1 MERGSIV
8 RHRII
13 FVIAVIVLAAAAFAQ
28 QAPVPDITKASWI
41 WSGPKPVAIGE
52 WECYGRKTFKL
63 SAKPAKAEVLI
74 TADNVYE
81 LFVNGTFV
89 GEDGGFDAIYWGS
102 LELYDITKLLTVG
115 ANVIAARA
123 KSLGGSGGL
132 LIAVR
137 VEVDKDNVVRLHS
150 GADWKA
156 MLTYADG
163 WNKADHD
170 DGAWKSAVVLG
181 GHGMAPWGAISYP
194 GVVSPMTLSRL
205 LLMDPDDDFN
215 WPAGVVFVRDFV
227 PLKEPEDFV
236 VYVLGSRAYFE
247 HDAATPAALGRQLWS
262 LVPAKPDGKATLL
275 CDAGSGVIG
284 SPTVSYDGKT
294 IYFSMVPDGGKFFH
308 IYRIGADGSDLWAI
322 TDGPFHDYDPAEL
335 ADGRIVFSST
345 RIGSRDEYHGN
356 LASSLFAMNANG
368 TGIEPLTYHIVADRE
383 PKVAAD
389 GSVVMIR
396 ADNFFERAKVET
408 RIQQVR
414 PDGTGGM
421 VILGADREA
430 IGFDPA
436 FAAERNSAWLR
447 QNGVGSPAPLPD
459 GRVAA
464 ISNYGVVLSG
474 VFDSGRS
481 SFEKAVIGYVPY
493 DIAPLPDG
501 RLLCTLS
508 GRNRI
513 GVLDLESGK
522 IARIYSQEKIHSV
535 AYLGARPRPRVIA
548 SHIMPN
554 AARRFDKTGFLL
566 CQSVFTTKQTNADLS
581 RIKAVRI
588 LEGRPFTLRSAK
600 HRFAHL
606 GVEGIELGT
615 VPLAPDGSFYVE
627 VPADRALAI
636 QLVDAEGRSVINE
649 TSWLYVRPGER
660 LSCVG
665 CHNRR
670 TAAPDKT
677 VNPMAARFGP
687 VRLTGDAS
695 PHRYRAN
702 NAANGGVLN
711 LQFDRFREAGAIT
724 IYEND
729 PRWGGSRGADVE
741 RFCGLL
747 NSGEKGQRIAA
758 ARQLAILRDR
768 KAAGPLASALKDASW
783 EVRMNAALALA
794 ACGDRRTTPALLG
807 ALDDKK
813 PFVRQAAY
821 MALEHLTGSA
831 IEFDAFDAERSQ
843 KGAASW
849 RAYLDHNDWETIE
862 KRLIDRLD
870 NTDAAQVH
878 LAVET
883 LGHIGG
889 PVGAAAMRDYLKEHH
904 NENLRIAIAAMRA
917 LGSLQDAEAMAVLT
931 EIFKDNMCR
940 DPGKA
945 ADLHELG
952 WQQKPVH
959 LAAAA
964 AEALGRI
971 ATPQA
976 QDVLTEAFPKLLDF
990 WQYTLWSGDHSWLMG
1005 CHSSVLH
1012 YRILEAF
1019 DSMETTVNRPGVL
1032 AALRA
1037 VPIDTDRALLYETDA
1052 YENLT
1057 ARVVNRSGLADS
1069 VIQACLAILGDTD
1082 SEPADDLKAA
1092 VTASP
1097 PALSV
1102 LPHDPESRAAEIAS
1116 VICLDI
1122 KYAAPIRRAFERYR
1136 AMEPSR
1142 KRSWVCFYLGRC
1154 LGKLRDGDSAQMLLS
1169 CLTDDAT
1176 EASFGFEDQP
1186 NVFVYKAMTPFYRAA
1201 AADALG
1207 RIGDAKAVAT
1217 LFDVVKDFDN
1227 ALSVRHAAAG
1237 ALALLCG
1244 PSDSM
1249 RLRILAA
1256 DYPEVSVRRA
1266 LLDAHEKAS
1275 SRRIARAR

>member
-1 MERGSIV
+1 M
-8 RHRII
+8 
-13 FVIAVIVLAAAAFAQ
+13 
-28 QAPVPDITKASWI
+28 
-41 WSGPKPVAIGE
+41 
-52 WECYGRKTFKL
+52 
-63 SAKPAKAEVLI
+63 
-74 TADNVYE
+74 
-81 LFVNGTFV
+81 
-89 GEDGGFDAIYWGS
+89 
-102 LELYDITKLLTVG
+102 
-115 ANVIAARA
+115 
-123 KSLGGSGGL
+123 
-132 LIAVR
+132 
-137 VEVDKDNVVRLHS
+137 
-150 GADWKA
+150 
-156 MLTYADG
+156 
-163 WNKADHD
+163 
-170 DGAWKSAVVLG
+170 
-181 GHGMAPWGAISYP
+181 
-194 GVVSPMTLSRL
+194 
-205 LLMDPDDDFN
+205 
-215 WPAGVVFVRDFV
+215 
-227 PLKEPEDFV
+227 
-236 VYVLGSRAYFE
+236 
-247 HDAATPAALGRQLWS
+247 
-262 LVPAKPDGKATLL
+262 
-275 CDAGSGVIG
+275 
-284 SPTVSYDGKT
+284 SYDGKT

-308 IYRIGADGSDLWAI
+308 IYRIDADGSNLRAI

-356 LASSLFAMNANG
+356 LASSLFAMNADG

-383 PKVAAD
+383 PRVAAD

-421 VILGADREA
+421 VILGADRGA

-436 FAAERNSAWLR
+436 FAAERNSSWLR
-447 QNGVGSPAPLPD
+447 RNGFGSPAPLPD

-474 VFDSGRS
+474 SFDSGGR
-481 SFEKAVIGYVPY
+481 SFEKAQISYVPY

-501 RLLCTLS
+501 RLLCTSS
-508 GRNRI
+508 GRNWI
-513 GVLDLESGK
+513 GVLDLELGK

-535 AYLGARPRPRVIA
+535 AYLGARRRASVIA
-548 SHIMPN
+548 SHIMPS
-554 AARRFDKTGFLL
+554 AARRPDKTGFLL
-566 CQSVFTTKQTNADLS
+566 CQSVFATKQTNADLS

-600 HRFAHL
+600 HRFAHI

-615 VPLAPDGSFYVE
+615 APLAPDGSFYVE

-670 TAAPDKT
+670 TAAPAEA
-677 VNPMAARFGP
+677 VNPIAARFGP
-687 VRLTGDAS
+687 VRLMGDAP

-702 NAANGGVLN
+702 NAGNGGVLN

-724 IYEND
+724 LYETD
-729 PRWGGSRGADVE
+729 ARWGGGRGADVA

-747 NSGEKGQRIAA
+747 DSAEKGRKIAA

-768 KAAGPLASALKDASW
+768 RAAGPLVSALKEASCQ
-783 EVRMNAALALA
+783 VRMNAALALA
-794 ACGDRRTTPALLG
+794 GCGDRRAVGGLLDALG
-807 ALDDKK
+807 DAE
-813 PFVRQAAY
+813 PFVRQAGHV
-821 MALEHLTGSA
+821 ALEHLTGGA
-831 IEFDAFDAERSQ
+831 IDFDAFDAERSQ
-843 KGAASW
+843 KGAARW
-849 RAYLDHNDWETIE
+849 RAYLANNDWETIE
-862 KRLIDRLD
+862 KGLIDRLG
-870 NTDAAQVH
+870 NADAAQVH
-878 LAVET
+878 SAAET

-889 PVGAAAMRDYLKEHH
+889 AAGKAALRAYLQEHH
-904 NENLRIAIAAMRA
+904 NENQRIAIAAMRA
-917 LGSLQDAEAMAVLT
+917 LGSLQDAEAVGVLT
-931 EIFKDNMCR
+931 EIFKENMR
-940 DPGKA
+940 KDPGKA

-971 ATPQA
+971 GTPAA
-976 QDVLTEAFPKLLDF
+976 QGVLTEALPKLLDF
-990 WQYTLWSGDHSWLMG
+990 WQYTHWSGDHTWLMG

-1019 DSMETTVNRPGVL
+1019 DSMETTVGRPGVL

-1037 VPIDTDRALLYETDA
+1037 VPIDTDRGLLYETDA

-1057 ARVVNRSGLADS
+1057 ARVVNRSGLGGS
-1069 VIQACLAILGDTD
+1069 VMEACLAALGDTD
-1082 SEPADDLKAA
+1082 FEPADDLKAA
-1092 VTASP
+1092 AAASP
-1097 PALSV
+1097 PAVSV
-1102 LPHDPESRAAEIAS
+1102 KPHDPESRAAELVS
-1116 VICLDI
+1116 VVCTDAR
-1122 KYAAPIRRAFERYR
+1122 YAAPIRRAFERYR
-1136 AMEPSR
+1136 AMAPSR

-1154 LGKLRDGDSAQMLLS
+1154 LGKLRDAGSVEMLVS
-1169 CLTDDAT
+1169 CLKDDAT
-1176 EASFGFEDQP
+1176 EASFGLEDQP

-1207 RIGDAKAVAT
+1207 RIGDVKAVAT

-1237 ALALLCG
+1237 SLALLCG
-1244 PSDSM
+1244 PEHSAQ
-1249 RLRILAA
+1249 LRTLAA

-1266 LLDAHEKAS
+1266 LLEALDKAGS
-1275 SRRIARAR
+1275 GRIARAR